1 MKFKDIQKLSNVK
14 FRRLTGVSWA
24 TIDLKCNIYF
34 IEALVLKERPDQMP
48 YLIKLIGSDR
58 ALLTPYVL
66 KNKFKNNSF
75 LDF

>member
-1 MKFKDIQKLSNVK
+1 
-14 FRRLTGVSWA
+14 
-24 TIDLKCNIYF
+24 
-34 IEALVLKERPDQMP
+34 MP
-48 YLIKLIGSDR
+48 HLIKLIGSDR

>member
-1 MKFKDIQKLSNVK
+1 M
-14 FRRLTGVSWA
+14 
-24 TIDLKCNIYF
+24 KCNIYF